1 VTSISEA
8 AAAGET
14 KPRSALLASSN
25 VALRWLVACGF
36 VALAL
41 SGAISTDGRA
51 LLASCLLIG
60 LYLCA
65 LTLHSL
71 LMRPFAWLRGATLY
85 FDAMAVTSVIVATG
99 DIQSPA
105 WGFYLIALVAAAR
118 FATSR
123 ATAINVAWC
132 CLNYAFAAFAVQAT
146 GHDAAWGYAAAVL
159 AAIAL
164 TGLYASSAMGAEER
178 PHDVGASA
186 ATTDAL
192 TGLPNRHSF
201 HATYVAS
208 MEEAIGR
215 RMPMALMLIDVDN
228 FKQLNERYGHP
239 AGDAKLLDIAHLLES
254 SLRRGDLVAR
264 YGGDEFV
271 VIAVHHPGRRD
282 DAGRAAARRRRAHRR
297 HPEHRRRA
305 LPGRRRARRRAA
317 RRRRRRAEP
326 RKAGRTELRAHRTGR
341 VGGSDTPLQRPRNAS
356 AIRALLPARKMSAVS
371 RPPQSPHG

>member
-1 VTSISEA
+1 MTSISEA

-25 VALRWLVACGF
+25 VALRWLVAGGF

-123 ATAINVAWC
+123 DGHQRGLV
-132 CLNYAFAAFAVQAT
+132 LPELRLRRVRRT
-146 GHDAAWGYAAAVL
+146 GHRPRRG
-159 AAIAL
+159 
-164 TGLYASSAMGAEER
+164 MG
-178 PHDVGASA
+178 
-186 ATTDAL
+186 
-192 TGLPNRHSF
+192 
-201 HATYVAS
+201 
-208 MEEAIGR
+208 
-215 RMPMALMLIDVDN
+215 
-228 FKQLNERYGHP
+228 
-239 AGDAKLLDIAHLLES
+239 
-254 SLRRGDLVAR
+254 LRRGRAR
-264 YGGDEFV
+264 SDRPDG
-271 VIAVHHPGRRD
+271 ALRQQRD
-282 DAGRAAARRRRAHRR
+282 GCGRAPARCRRQRCDDRRTHRAAEPAQLPCDLRRQHGRGDRQADADGPDVDRRRQLQAAKRTLRTPRRRRETARHR
-297 HPEHRRRA
+297 A
-305 LPGRRRARRRAA
+305 
-317 RRRRRRAEP
+317 
-326 RKAGRTELRAHRTGR
+326 
-341 VGGSDTPLQRPRNAS
+341 
-356 AIRALLPARKMSAVS
+356 PARV
-371 RPPQSPHG
+371 QSPPR